1 MFPRL
6 DYLFNIAL
14 VASIA
19 YIALVLFNA
28 LFRFALGGL

>member
-14 VASIA
+14 VVCIA
-19 YIALVLFNA
+19 FLGLYLAFN
-28 LFRFALGGL
+28 LINLLGV

>member
-14 VASIA
+14 IA
-19 YIALVLFNA
+19 CIAFLGFYLAYQLFN
-28 LFRFALGGL
+28 LLGV